1 MGFDWRTRC
10 QGFLTDREQRR
21 VCGVGILYVLGFPIL
36 ILMTVV
42 GALKATAPGEHNPNC
57 PAEPNMPWF
66 LVTGG
71 VGITIML
78 LVRIALN
85 NLLMCVRSK
94 MTCCAEVAGCCCEF
108 SCNLLYDMIVMVF
121 IIMWMITVTWWV
133 FRHKI
138 GPDKLQTM
146 LGKDVLD
153 SFRASLG
160 DNDTIHDIQFTNPQY
175 DSYCDRLLFM
185 VSFVLLSCGWVVL
198 IGALIVFIADKIFNK
213 IVCCRLCQN
222 ISARNNSNR
231 EEEQVMLHSVENIIS
246 ITEL

>member
-146 LGKDVLD
+146 IGKDVLD

-160 DNDTIHDIQFTNPQY
+160 DNDTIHDVSKSLYRIGFHSLY
-175 DSYCDRLLFM
+175 LKLLMILIFLDLLFF
-185 VSFVLLSCGWVVL
+185 SHF
-198 IGALIVFIADKIFNK
+198 ADPNF
-213 IVCCRLCQN
+213 
-222 ISARNNSNR
+222 
-231 EEEQVMLHSVENIIS
+231 
-246 ITEL
+246 